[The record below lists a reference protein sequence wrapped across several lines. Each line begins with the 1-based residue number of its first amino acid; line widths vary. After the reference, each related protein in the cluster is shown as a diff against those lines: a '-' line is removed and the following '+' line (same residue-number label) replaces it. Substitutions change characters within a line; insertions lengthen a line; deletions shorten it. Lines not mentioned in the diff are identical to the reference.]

1 MKKILL
7 LIPILLAAV
16 LISGC
21 LNVAMHTKVDK
32 SGNISNLK
40 MEINTTSYVYNLMA
54 QNIQSEGY
62 SSMKEYILSNYT
74 KSLDGSTA
82 GNTVD
87 YSEEWTDDRVKM
99 IIHIKGSIAPPAD
112 SGIKISRDGDLLIYE
127 MSMSDDDDSSGQ
139 MPSSSEFA
147 NMSDAMLSAITFD
160 YYLEMPGKIV
170 DSNANEI
177 KGNKAEWHFNGK
189 TMAGMDR
196 LYAKSEVPKAPG
208 FGAIVALLAVLCG
221 YGLVA
226 AGREKE

>member
-1 MKKILL
+1 MKKLLL
-7 LIPILLAAV
+7 LIPVLLAVV

-21 LNVAMHTKVDK
+21 LNVAMYTKVDK

-87 YSEEWTDDRVKM
+87 YSEEWSGDHVKM
-99 IIHIKGSIAPPAD
+99 IIDLKGSIVPSAD
-112 SGIKISRDGDLLIYE
+112 SGIKISRDGDFLLYE
-127 MSMSDDDDSSGQ
+127 MSMGDDDSSGQ

-189 TMAGMDR
+189 TMASMDR

-221 YGLVA
+221 YGLMA
-226 AGREKE
+226 AGRKRD